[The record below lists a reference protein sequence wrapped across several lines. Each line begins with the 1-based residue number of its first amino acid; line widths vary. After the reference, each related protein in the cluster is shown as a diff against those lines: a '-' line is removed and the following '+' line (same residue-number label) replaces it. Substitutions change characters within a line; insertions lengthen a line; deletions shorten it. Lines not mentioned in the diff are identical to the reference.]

1 MNVLRKPFK
10 YTYFNATLILFAINA
25 VFFMALRIFP
35 HSVLYLSMSVMG
47 MKMHFYWQPLTYMF
61 VHSGWSHFIFNML
74 ALFCFGH
81 EVERAIG
88 SKEFL
93 LFYLFCGILDGLI
106 SVALYSVLGYNI
118 LLMGASGAIYALLLA
133 FAVIFP
139 RSIISIWGIFPVPA
153 PVLVAVYAVIE
164 IFSQIFGGGNVAH
177 LTHLAGFALAWLYL
191 RARMGIKPVKIWK
204 DAYSR

>member
-93 LFYLFCGILDGLI
+93 LFY
-106 SVALYSVLGYNI
+106 A
-118 LLMGASGAIYALLLA
+118 
-133 FAVIFP
+133 
-139 RSIISIWGIFPVPA
+139 
-153 PVLVAVYAVIE
+153 
-164 IFSQIFGGGNVAH
+164 
-177 LTHLAGFALAWLYL
+177 AWENN
-191 RARMGIKPVKIWK
+191 GKGK
-204 DAYSR
+204 